1 MLTKCGLKTRLC
13 LFIIL
18 KHTQPSYQEPA
29 CRAALHHHGLN
40 SFDAWWSR
48 EIDWFEAPNQR
59 RGGWSGVGRLVLP
72 LDNQPA
78 LTLFVKK
85 QQNHG
90 RRSWCHP
97 LAGEPTFRREF
108 DRLQAL
114 AAAGIPA
121 PKVLMYA
128 ESLQAGNQR
137 AILVTE
143 NLHGFTDLEQLLPA
157 LLAQPLGIRRTVL
170 RAVARQIRRFHDLGW
185 VHRALYPKHI
195 FVRTGDVVPEVAL
208 IDLEK
213 ARKSLGAWRRARFD
227 LAALHRH
234 TDGLSRSDRLY
245 FFKQY
250 LHGEAFAHPL
260 RKSDKCLLKLI
271 TQRSKR

>member
-1 MLTKCGLKTRLC
+1 MSIISAQFILEHSLT
-13 LFIIL
+13 
-18 KHTQPSYQEPA
+18 HYQDPA
-29 CRAALHHHGLN
+29 WQATLQQHGLDA
-40 SFDAWWSR
+40 FEAWWTR
-48 EIDWFEAPNQR
+48 DIAWFEPPNER
-59 RGGWSGVGRLVLP
+59 RGGWSGVGKLVLP
-72 LDNQPA
+72 VENQPP
-78 LTLFVKK
+78 LVLFVKK

-90 RRSWCHP
+90 RRTWRHP

-114 AAAGIPA
+114 AKAGIPA

-128 ESLQAGNQR
+128 ESLHQSSQR

-143 NLHGFTDLEQLLPA
+143 NLHDFVDLEQLLPTI
-157 LLAQPLGIRRTVL
+157 LTQPVAQRRRLL
-170 RAVARQIRRFHDLGW
+170 RAVAQQIRRFHNLGW

-195 FVRTGDVVPEVAL
+195 FVRPDDVAPQVAL

-213 ARKSLGAWRRARFD
+213 ARQSLGAWRRARFD

-234 TDGLSRSDRLY
+234 TEGLADRDRLY

-250 LHGEAFAHPL
+250 LHGEAFTRPL
-260 RKSDKCLLKLI
+260 NWCDRQLLKRI
-271 TQRSKR
+271 TTRSKR

>member
-1 MLTKCGLKTRLC
+1 MQGQGLHA
-13 LFIIL
+13 F
-18 KHTQPSYQEPA
+18 E
-29 CRAALHHHGLN
+29 
-40 SFDAWWSR
+40 AWWSR
-48 EIDWFEAPNQR
+48 DIAWFEAPNQR
-59 RGGWSGVGRLVLP
+59 RGGWSGVGRLVLARE
-72 LDNQPA
+72 NQPA
-78 LTLFVKK
+78 LTMFVKK

-90 RRSWCHP
+90 RRTWRHP

-114 AAAGIPA
+114 AKAGIPA

-128 ESLQAGNQR
+128 ESLEQGNQR

-143 NLHGFTDLEQLLPA
+143 NLHDFVDLEQLLPTI
-157 LLAQPLGIRRTVL
+157 LTQPVAQRRHLL
-170 RAVARQIRRFHDLGW
+170 RAVAQQVRRFHDLGW

-195 FVRTGDVVPEVAL
+195 FVRLDDSAPQVAL

-213 ARKSLGAWRRARFD
+213 ARQSLGAWRRAQFD

-234 TDGLSRSDRLY
+234 TEGLNGCDRLY

-250 LHGEAFAHPL
+250 LHGDASTRPL
-260 RKSDKCLLKLI
+260 GWCDRQLLKRI
-271 TQRSKR
+271 TKRSKR

>member
-1 MLTKCGLKTRLC
+1 MEHSLN
-13 LFIIL
+13 
-18 KHTQPSYQEPA
+18 HYQEPA
-29 CRAALHHHGLN
+29 CQTALQRHGLDT
-40 SFDAWWSR
+40 FDAWWTR
-48 EIDWFEAPNQR
+48 EIDWFETPNQR
-59 RGGWSGVGRLVLP
+59 RGGWSGVGKLVLP
-72 LDNQPA
+72 FDNQPA

-90 RRSWCHP
+90 RRTWGHP

-108 DRLQAL
+108 HRLQAL

-143 NLHGFTDLEQLLPA
+143 NLHGFVDLEQWLPA
-157 LLAQPLGIRRTVL
+157 MLNQSQAERRHLL
-170 RAVARQIRRFHDLGW
+170 RAIARQIRRFHDLGW

-195 FVRTGDVVPEVAL
+195 FVRPDEAAPQVAL

-213 ARKSLGAWRRARFD
+213 ARQSLGAWRRAQFD

-234 TDGLSRSDRLY
+234 TADLSGRDRLY
-245 FFKQY
+245 FLKQY
-250 LHGEAFAHPL
+250 LYGDAFACPL
-260 RKSDKCLLKLI
+260 SWCDRQLLNWI
-271 TQRSKR
+271 ARRSKR

>member
-13 LFIIL
+13 PFIIL
-18 KHTQPSYQEPA
+18 KHTQPDYQELA
-29 CRAALHHHGLN
+29 CQSALHHHGLN
-40 SFDAWWSR
+40 TFDAWWSR
-48 EIDWFEAPNQR
+48 EIAWFEAPNQR

-72 LDNQPA
+72 LENQPA

-90 RRSWCHP
+90 RRTWRHP

-108 DRLQAL
+108 HRLQAL
-114 AAAGIPA
+114 ANAGIPA
-121 PKVLMYA
+121 PKVLLYA
-128 ESLQAGNQR
+128 EALQDGDQR

-157 LLAQPLGIRRTVL
+157 MLNQPQAIRRRLL
-170 RAVARQIRRFHDLGW
+170 RAIAQQIRRFHNLGW

-195 FVRTGDVVPEVAL
+195 FVRIGDAAPEVAL

-234 TDGLSRSDRLY
+234 TEGLSASDRLY

-250 LHGEAFAHPL
+250 LHGEEIAHPL
-260 RKSDKCLLKLI
+260 SRCDKRLLKLI

>member
-1 MLTKCGLKTRLC
+1 MKLV
-13 LFIIL
+13 
-18 KHTQPSYQEPA
+18 QPHYQEPT
-29 CRAALHHHGLN
+29 CQAALQQHGLN
-40 SFDAWWSR
+40 AFDDWWTR

-59 RGGWSGVGRLVLP
+59 RGGWSGVGKLVLP
-72 LDNQPA
+72 LAGQPA
-78 LTLFVKK
+78 LTVFVKK

-90 RRSWCHP
+90 RRTWQHP
-97 LAGEPTFRREF
+97 WVGEPTFRREF
-108 DRLQAL
+108 HRLQAL

-143 NLHGFTDLEQLLPA
+143 NLHGFVDLEQWLPSLLKQPQA
-157 LLAQPLGIRRTVL
+157 LRRQYL
-170 RAVARQIRRFHDLGW
+170 RAIARQIRRFHDLGW

-195 FVRTGDVVPEVAL
+195 FVQADDITAQVAL

-234 TDGLSRSDRLY
+234 TEGLADSDRLY

-250 LHGEAFAHPL
+250 LHGEAFARPL
-260 RKSDKCLLKLI
+260 SRCDKQLLKRI